1 MAVKLSVMVEGLK
14 WVCGHDTVYVN
25 IDDNTLINVA
35 DPVVSDLPQ
44 EHILDELEE
53 KKGTY
58 IELPSYRQID
68 TKKIA
73 KEFAASFDDGAVKS
87 RLEKALNGPFWYRK
101 FLKQIEIFEYKVI
114 WYNFRTKSLKQ
125 IAINF
130 LNLKRIEYED
140 DISY

>member
-25 IDDNTLINVA
+25 IEKNTLINVA
-35 DPVVSDLPQ
+35 DPAMSDIPSD
-44 EHILDELEE
+44 HVLDELEE
-53 KKGTY
+53 NKNAY
-58 IELPSYRQID
+58 IELPSHKQID

-73 KEFAASFDDGAVKS
+73 MDYVKSLEDGAVKQ
-87 RLEKALNGPFWYRK
+87 RLEKALKGIFWNRK
-101 FLKQIEIFEYKVI
+101 FLKQIDIFEYKDN

-130 LNLKRIEYED
+130 LNLKHIEYID